1 MKSKE
6 NIIIIIIICIKK
18 QPELV
23 GAEEVICI

>member
-6 NIIIIIIICIKK
+6 NIIIIIICIKK